1 MNSYPL
7 INGQSRFD
15 AVIVANGSYPQ
26 NKACH
31 TLIQHASHLIV
42 CDGAAQSLVND
53 GVEAHRMTVIGDGDS
68 LPDSLKSR
76 IHFIHV
82 AEQDDNDLTKA
93 TRYLMS
99 LSTFKEGAKVA
110 YLGCTGKR
118 EDHTLGNISLMMRYY
133 SSFHLQPIMITDHG
147 YFIPTCGESCFK
159 TFAHQQISIF
169 NFGCKRLESEG
180 LLWQSYAYDALWQGT
195 LNEASGNEVTFH
207 ADGFYM
213 VYLTFEGKVAEHPH
227 QLTLS
232 SDRE

>member
-1 MNSYPL
+1 M
-7 INGQSRFD
+7 
-15 AVIVANGSYPQ
+15 
-26 NKACH
+26 
-31 TLIQHASHLIV
+31 
-42 CDGAAQSLVND
+42 
-53 GVEAHRMTVIGDGDS
+53 
-68 LPDSLKSR
+68 
-76 IHFIHV
+76 
-82 AEQDDNDLTKA
+82 TKA

-99 LSTFKEGAKVA
+99 LSAFKEGAKVA

-213 VYLTFEGKVAEHPH
+213 VYLTFEGKAAEHSH
-227 QLTLS
+227 QLAPHLIGS
-232 SDRE
+232 NNIIE

>member
-7 INGQSRFD
+7 IDGQSRFD
-15 AVIVANGSYPQ
+15 SVIVANGSYPQ

-76 IHFIHV
+76 LHFIHV

-99 LSTFKEGAKVA
+99 LSAFKEGAKVA

-133 SSFHLQPIMITDHG
+133 SSFHLQ
-147 YFIPTCGESCFK
+147 
-159 TFAHQQISIF
+159 
-169 NFGCKRLESEG
+169 
-180 LLWQSYAYDALWQGT
+180 
-195 LNEASGNEVTFH
+195 
-207 ADGFYM
+207 
-213 VYLTFEGKVAEHPH
+213 
-227 QLTLS
+227 
-232 SDRE
+232 